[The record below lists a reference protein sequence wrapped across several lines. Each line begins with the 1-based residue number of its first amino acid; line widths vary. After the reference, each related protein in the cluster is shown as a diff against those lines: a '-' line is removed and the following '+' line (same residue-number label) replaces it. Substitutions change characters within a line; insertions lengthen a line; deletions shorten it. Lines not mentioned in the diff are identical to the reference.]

1 MLAPNP
7 VFRSIEPT
15 RVEGATAGSDE
26 TVAYKLVVRQGQRLD
41 GLRLEI
47 TNERLRGRM
56 DPLVHEFR
64 DDAIAVVEF
73 PAEVNKEGL
82 AITHPTFG
90 LLSWHEPLPLLRSIH
105 TRMEIVRH
113 RKRIQV
119 PPDGRKRPGYEYEVA
134 EVGLASEDVV
144 GDALENTEIVSR
156 LASAEHR
163 RSVRRA
169 ANDYDQQWFHR
180 MPGDAAHY
188 VRQRIGRARE
198 TVLIVDPYFAGRE
211 LLAFGH
217 AIRRPGVELRILTSA
232 QGLGTDPEGSS
243 KVDAARRLMDVLDQ
257 TFKDYP
263 ISPAIRVLT
272 GDPPPVHDRF
282 LIVDG
287 TVWFSGNSL
296 HTLGERAGV
305 IVRLPDPTPIITG
318 LNAFWRSS
326 PPLSDWLGNRAAAS
340 GTV

>member
-1 MLAPNP
+1 M
-7 VFRSIEPT
+7 
-15 RVEGATAGSDE
+15 
-26 TVAYKLVVRQGQRLD
+26 
-41 GLRLEI
+41 
-47 TNERLRGRM
+47 
-56 DPLVHEFR
+56 
-64 DDAIAVVEF
+64 
-73 PAEVNKEGL
+73 
-82 AITHPTFG
+82 
-90 LLSWHEPLPLLRSIH
+90 
-105 TRMEIVRH
+105 
-113 RKRIQV
+113 
-119 PPDGRKRPGYEYEVA
+119 
-134 EVGLASEDVV
+134 
-144 GDALENTEIVSR
+144 
-156 LASAEHR
+156 
-163 RSVRRA
+163 
-169 ANDYDQQWFHR
+169 
-180 MPGDAAHY
+180 
-188 VRQRIGRARE
+188 RQRIGRARE

-232 QGLGTDPEGSS
+232 QGLGDGTLREVS